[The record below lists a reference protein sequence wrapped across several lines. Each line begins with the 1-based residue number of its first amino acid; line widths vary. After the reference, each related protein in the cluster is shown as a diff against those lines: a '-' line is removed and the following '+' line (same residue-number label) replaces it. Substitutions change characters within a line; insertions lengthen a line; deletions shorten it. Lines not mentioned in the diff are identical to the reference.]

1 MSNKN
6 DTLVVKQPFHK
17 FYTCD
22 ACGTTCYFCVTND
35 HDSLPPPRCCPYNFP
50 GSVCHDDKSPKP
62 NLKGNRSGKAFGK
75 ILRGLVEFF
84 RNRRGQQ
91 AQEDMGEA

>member
-50 GSVCHDDKSPKP
+50 GSVDYDDGLSKP
-62 NLKGNRSGKAFGK
+62 NWREYDFNIKEKK
-75 ILRGLVEFF
+75 
-84 RNRRGQQ
+84 Q
-91 AQEDMGEA
+91 